1 MDVVV
6 NKDKMMDVSS
16 LPGMEAIP
24 KTGSLPGLNM
34 AMSQANDEEIR
45 NTSGVDMKSSQTVV
59 NEAPSSVQFSKAN
72 ESVTTGTPQIQKFSV
87 ETVSQNTPVN
97 NSEGSNFLSISS
109 CISFLI
115 MLIIASAIAYYLYSN
130 PEMLDKITSKLPI
143 KK

>member
-6 NKDKMMDVSS
+6 NKDKMMDISS
-16 LPGMEAIP
+16 LPGMESIP
-24 KTGSLPGLNM
+24 KTGSLPGLNV
-34 AMSQANDEEIR
+34 SNTDDEEL
-45 NTSGVDMKSSQTVV
+45 NTYRQPIEMKSSQTVV

-72 ESVTTGTPQIQKFSV
+72 ESVTTGTPQIKQSSS

-97 NSEGSNFLSISS
+97 TSEGGNFLSISS

-115 MLIIASAIAYYLYSN
+115 MFIIAGAIAYYLYSN
-130 PEMLDKITSKLPI
+130 PEMLNKLTDKLPI